1 MPQTRRTF
9 LRTSAAAAL
18 AFPALVRGRNLNSKL
33 QVAAIGCDGKG
44 GDDLRQVGSHAAVRF
59 VGFCDVDAAR
69 FAKADEKFPGV
80 PHFAD
85 FRAMF
90 AELGDTCDAA
100 VVGTPD
106 HLHAPVSLAALR
118 EKRHVYCEKPLTHTV
133 WEARQMRLAA
143 ERAGVAT
150 QMGNQIHSATQ
161 YRSAVQALRA
171 GVIGKIHA
179 VHAWQGNRGNQFTG
193 LTARPAAQGTP
204 PATLDWDLWL
214 GPAPFREYAEK
225 VYHPFQWRDWQD
237 FGGGTLGDFGCH
249 ILDPVFS
256 ALDLTAPRTIHAENT
271 GLNPETWPQAETIAF
286 VFPGTAFTAA
296 PELAVTWYDGGRR
309 PDRALAQMPEE
320 AKLPGGGSLF
330 LGEGGVL
337 VLPHVGDAQ
346 LYPKEKFAEVKI
358 EKLPSLNHY
367 HAWVD
372 AALAGTRTSDSFSY
386 AGPLTETVQLGN
398 VATRVPGKRL
408 EWDAAALR
416 ITNDEAA
423 NRLVT
428 KAYRPGWEPAPA

>member
-9 LRTSAAAAL
+9 LRSTTAAAL
-18 AFPALVRGRNLNSKL
+18 AFPALLRGQHLNSKL
-33 QVAAIGCDGKG
+33 QVVAVGCDGKG
-44 GDDLRQVGSHAAVRF
+44 GDDLREVASHTRVEVVGL
-59 VGFCDVDAAR
+59 CDVDAGR
-69 FAKADEKFPGV
+69 LAKAAAKYPLARG
-80 PHFAD
+80 FAD
-85 FRAMF
+85 FREMF
-90 AELGDTCDAA
+90 AQLGDGFDA
-100 VVGTPD
+100 VTVGTPD

-118 EKRHVYCEKPLTHTV
+118 RRKHVYCEKPLTHTV

-143 ERAGVAT
+143 QKAGVAT

-171 GVIGKIHA
+171 GVIGKIRA
-179 VHAWQGNRGNQFTG
+179 VHSWQGNRGNQFTG
-193 LTARPAAQGTP
+193 LTARPAQAGTVP
-204 PATLDWDLWL
+204 ETLNWELWL
-214 GPAPFREYAEK
+214 GPAPFRDYAEK

-256 ALDLTAPRTIHAENT
+256 ALELTAPRTIRAENT
-271 GLNPETWPQAETIAF
+271 GLNPETWPQAETIEF
-286 VFPGTAFTAA
+286 VFPGTAFTAE
-296 PELAVTWYDGGRR
+296 PTLVVTWYDGGRK

-330 LGEGGVL
+330 IGEGGTL

-346 LYPKEKFAEVKI
+346 LYPKGKFAETRI
-358 EKLPSLNHY
+358 EKLPSVNHY

-372 AALAGTRTSDSFSY
+372 AALTGTQTSDSFAY

-398 VATRVPGKRL
+398 VATRVPGKSL

-416 ITNDEAA
+416 ITNDAAA
-423 NRLVT
+423 NQLVT
-428 KAYRPGWEPAPA
+428 KAYRAGWEMAPA